1 MFLLRA
7 VSAGLRFLRIVNM
20 LWLVHLL
27 HRFRV
32 VRSAA
37 QVELARLVV
46 YITMAVIIGAGAFL
60 LVSAEK
66 RQLFCMILGLCQSL
80 WSLILFG

>member
-1 MFLLRA
+1 
-7 VSAGLRFLRIVNM
+7 M

-60 LVSAEK
+60 LVSAGKETIVLHDFRTVSK
-66 RQLFCMILGLCQSL
+66 SL
-80 WSLILFG
+80 VSGIFRVIMSV